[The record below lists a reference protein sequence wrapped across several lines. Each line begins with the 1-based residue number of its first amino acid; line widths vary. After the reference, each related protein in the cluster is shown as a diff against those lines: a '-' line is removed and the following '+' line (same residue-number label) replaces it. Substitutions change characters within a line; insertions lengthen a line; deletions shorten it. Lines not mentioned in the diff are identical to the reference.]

1 MSNPAIVTIKNLA
14 FSYLNHTVFDGLD
27 LSIPQ
32 GQVVGIMGASGC
44 GKTTLLQLI
53 GGQLKPDHGEIH
65 VFGNNI
71 HALSRDALFRLRRR
85 IGMQFQQGGLF
96 TDLSVFDNIAFQMR
110 ENTQLPEAMIN
121 DLVLMKLSAVGLRG
135 AANLMPSECSG
146 GMARRVGLARAIALD
161 PELIIY
167 DEPFAGLDPISCSLV
182 GHLIRQLNQALGA
195 TSIVVTYDAQES
207 LKAVD
212 YVYLL
217 AQGKVTAAGTS
228 TEIRNSQAP
237 FVHQFIGGHADGP
250 VPFHYPQE
258 PYMSDLSLK
267 NIK

>member
-65 VFGNNI
+65 VFGDNI

-96 TDLSVFDNIAFQMR
+96 TDLSVFENIAFQMR
-110 ENTQLPEAMIN
+110 ENTRCP
-121 DLVLMKLSAVGLRG
+121 R
-135 AANLMPSECSG
+135 P
-146 GMARRVGLARAIALD
+146 
-161 PELIIY
+161 
-167 DEPFAGLDPISCSLV
+167 
-182 GHLIRQLNQALGA
+182 
-195 TSIVVTYDAQES
+195 
-207 LKAVD
+207 
-212 YVYLL
+212 
-217 AQGKVTAAGTS
+217 
-228 TEIRNSQAP
+228 
-237 FVHQFIGGHADGP
+237 
-250 VPFHYPQE
+250 
-258 PYMSDLSLK
+258 
-267 NIK
+267 